1 MGAGH
6 EVLYIYI
13 FFSCKLKKFSSVKY
27 SLVAKRHVGLLT
39 AGRD

>member
-6 EVLYIYI
+6 EVSYIYI
-13 FFSCKLKKFSSVKY
+13 SCKLKRFSRVKY